1 MIHYHGTPITPRS
14 ELHRLAGRHFCISF
28 AEPRDIDWC
37 LQHGSSVMM
46 DNGAFT
52 AWTQKRHVD
61 WADYY
66 EWLAPRL
73 APPHWA
79 VLPDVIAGDEN
90 ANDELLKTNPYQK
103 ELVAP
108 VWHLHESLDRLENLV
123 KEWPKVCFGS
133 SGNYATIGNTNWNN
147 RIDAAWETIYKTGTK
162 PWVHMLRAM
171 SAASK
176 GSWPFAS
183 ADSTNIARNFKG
195 SRQQKSQD
203 IEQMADR
210 LDAQNPKQK
219 GVES

>member
-37 LQHGSSVMM
+37 LQNGSSVMM

-61 WADYY
+61 WGDYY
-66 EWLAPRL
+66 KWLAPRL
-73 APPHWA
+73 APPHWG
-79 VLPDVIAGDEN
+79 VLPDVITGDEKD
-90 ANDELLKTNPYQK
+90 NDELLKANPFPK

-108 VWHLHESLDRLENLV
+108 VWHLHESLVRLENLV

-133 SGNYATIGNTNWNN
+133 SGNYATIGNANWNY
-147 RIDAAWETIYKTGTK
+147 RIDAAWEAIYKTGAK

-176 GSWPFAS
+176 GPWPFAS
-183 ADSTNIARNFKG
+183 ADSTNIARNHKG
-195 SRQQKSQD
+195 SRQQRRQD
-203 IEQMADR
+203 IEQMVDR

-219 GVES
+219 DAES